1 MDDLMART
9 MIENLSIG
17 IHPLTGEVLSKK
29 DACANEIV
37 QEALKTV
44 LEHCSLESYATML
57 IRQRKEKED
66 TRIQKK
72 EQRLKRYPNQGKPWT
87 HDEERKLRSLC
98 SNGYPPA
105 HIANILKRSPQ
116 AIRSHI
122 KKLALYN
129 SRGK

>member
-17 IHPLTGEVLSKK
+17 IHPLTGEVLSKN
-29 DACANEIV
+29 DACSNEIV
-37 QEALKTV
+37 QEALRTV

-57 IRQRKEKED
+57 ARQRKEKKE

-72 EQRLKRYPNQGKPWT
+72 EQRLKKYPNQGEPWT
-87 HDEERKLRSLC
+87 NNEDWKLRALYN
-98 SNGYPPA
+98 NGYSVA

-116 AIRSHI
+116 EIHSHI
-122 KKLALYN
+122 KKLDH
-129 SRGK
+129 